1 MFRFV
6 LYHQATQI
14 AIEILPQTHFLL
26 KKSLFMKLYYTNDFL
41 GLSPTLDPFPFPK
54 IFIIMQKKD
63 DCFANNAI
71 TF

>member
-41 GLSPTLDPFPFPK
+41 GLSPTLDRSEPGNPGLTK
-54 IFIIMQKKD
+54 QSIRS
-63 DCFANNAI
+63 
-71 TF
+71 